1 MNHEQESGP
10 PALRHQLA
18 RKPQPGRRN
27 FRRRLMA
34 TGTTAALALTLVLT
48 GCSANDDGR
57 VTLDFF
63 QFKPEAVAQFTQIV
77 KDFEAKNPNIHV
89 VINNSPDPDTA
100 IRTLLVKNRTPDV
113 LTLNGNGNFGDLAK
127 ACVFADLSGMPAAPR
142 VQPAVQDI
150 LNGLGTCHGNETNGL
165 PFANNASGIL
175 YNPEIFAANG
185 VAVPQTWD
193 QLIAAADTFKANGVN
208 PFYMTLKD
216 AWTVLPSFVNL
227 AGNLMPAD
235 FFDSVGT
242 SGWTPATGASS
253 FAKDGTE
260 ASTKLLKLF
269 SYAQPGA
276 QSAGYNDGNAAFGAG
291 KSAMYLQGSFAI
303 PAIRAS
309 NPDAKI
315 ASFPY
320 PTTNDPAKNVLVSG
334 VDVTLAIGKDTKHPE
349 EAKKFVEYLM
359 SPAVLDYY
367 AKAQSSLTPVKDA
380 APSVD
385 PALAGMQGFFNDG
398 RVIGYFDHHVPASIP
413 FDAILQQFVLD
424 KKQPAFLA
432 RMDHEF
438 EKVAART
445 ITKKGD

>member
-1 MNHEQESGP
+1 MDHHKRVAGP
-10 PALRHQLA
+10 PA
-18 RKPQPGRRN
+18 
-27 FRRRLMA
+27 RRRL
-34 TGTTAALALTLVLT
+34 TAAASAAVVLALAASLA
-48 GCSANDDGR
+48 GCGQPADGS

-63 QFKPEAVAQFTQIV
+63 QFKPEAVSQFTQIV
-77 KDFEAKNPNIHV
+77 KDFEAENPKIHV

-100 IRTLLVKNRTPDV
+100 IRTLLVKDRTPDV
-113 LTLNGNGNFGDLAK
+113 MTLNGSGNFGDLAK
-127 ACVFADLSGMPAAPR
+127 ACVFADLSEMPSAKR
-142 VQPAVQDI
+142 VKPAVQNI

-175 YNPEIFAANG
+175 YNPKIFAKYG
-185 VAVPQTWD
+185 VGVPQTWD
-193 QLIAAADTFKANGVN
+193 ELIAAADRFKAHGVN

-227 AGNLMPAD
+227 AGNLMPKH

-242 SGWTPATGASS
+242 SGWTPSTGTLN
-253 FAKDGTE
+253 FERDGGE
-260 ASTKLLKLF
+260 AATKLLKLF

-276 QSAGYNDGNAAFGAG
+276 DSAGYNDGNAAFGAG

-309 NPDAKI
+309 SPNAQIK
-315 ASFPY
+315 SFPY
-320 PTTNDPAKNVLVSG
+320 PTTGDPAKNVLVSG
-334 VDVTLAIGKDTKHPE
+334 VDVALAIGKDTKHPA
-349 EAKKFVEYLM
+349 EARKFVEYLM
-359 SPAVLDYY
+359 SKPVLDYY
-367 AKAQSSLTPVKDA
+367 AKAQSSLTPVEHA

-385 PALAGMQGFFNDG
+385 PALAGMQADFNDG

-424 KKQPAFLA
+424 RNTQGFLS

-438 EKVAART
+438 QKVAARST
-445 ITKKGD
+445 TKEGATP